1 MEMLVLAKTPLGYKV
16 IVGNQYEGMLFA
28 NEIFEE
34 LRVGDR
40 KKGYV
45 KATRKDGKLDMSL
58 QPIGKKAK
66 VDEAQTVVLEKL
78 KSSEGRLSLTYKSD
92 AEEIKKV
99 LGLSKKNFKRTLTA
113 LIDAGKI
120 ELLEEGIRL
129 K

>member
-16 IVGNQYEGMLFA
+16 IVENRYEGMLFA

-40 KKGYV
+40 KRGYI

-66 VDEAQTVVLEKL
+66 VDEAQAVILEKL
-78 KSSEGRLSLTYKSD
+78 KSSEGSLPLTYKSD
-92 AEEIKKV
+92 AEEIKKM
-99 LGLSKKNFKRTLTA
+99 LGMSKKNFKRTLTA
-113 LIDAGKI
+113 MIESGKV
-120 ELLEEGIRL
+120 ELLEDAIRL